1 MGAQFTER
9 EGDRLVA
16 AAFNKSL
23 PEEVNV
29 ARLKR
34 LYGTIEDAATA
45 KENAIAYYNEHGGTI
60 KGYQAEPINFDSIM
74 KKLVS
79 TSDFENLTD
88 EELKAFYADENT
100 SEAELRAIE
109 ELVDSRG

>member
-1 MGAQFTER
+1 
-9 EGDRLVA
+9 
-16 AAFNKSL
+16 
-23 PEEVNV
+23 
-29 ARLKR
+29 
-34 LYGTIEDAATA
+34 
-45 KENAIAYYNEHGGTI
+45 
-60 KGYQAEPINFDSIM
+60 M

-88 EELKAFYADENT
+88 EELRAFYADENT